1 MKPIAAASTGSTI
14 MDIGGYLWLIIDV
27 LFVLALGV
35 VMIYGVLAWRR
46 RRRAKIPEDV
56 EKRAV
61 DRAYRE

>member
-1 MKPIAAASTGSTI
+1 

-27 LFVLALGV
+27 AFVLALGV

-46 RRRAKIPEDV
+46 RRRAKVPEEV

-61 DRAYRE
+61 DRAYEE